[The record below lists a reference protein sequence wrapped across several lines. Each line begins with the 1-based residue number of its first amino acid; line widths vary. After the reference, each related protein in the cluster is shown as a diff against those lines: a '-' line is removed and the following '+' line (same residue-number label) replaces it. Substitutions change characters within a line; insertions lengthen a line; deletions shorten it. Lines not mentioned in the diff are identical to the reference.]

1 MERLQKILAAAG
13 YGSRRKVEELIKSGK
28 VTVNGVIA
36 ELGSKADIKKDKIQV
51 FGEDVIINK
60 KVYYLLNKPEG
71 FICTLKDPF
80 NRPKVVD
87 LLPKEPR
94 IFPVGRLDA
103 DTTGALL
110 LTNDGELT
118 NLLIHPRYQVK
129 KTYMVKVDGQLDSKA
144 VEALQKGVVLEDGPT
159 EPAQVEVVKAGKK
172 TSWVS
177 ITIHEGRKRQI
188 KRMLNAVGYKVLQLH
203 RVIFGPLEL
212 GKLQPG
218 NYRQLTQAEVTMLKE
233 CAQKC

>member
-36 ELGSKADIKKDKIQV
+36 ELGSKADIEKDKIRV
-51 FGEDVIINK
+51 CGKEPVIK
-60 KVYYLLNKPEG
+60 KKIYYLLNKPAG

-94 IFPVGRLDA
+94 VFPVGRLDV

-118 NLLIHPRYQVK
+118 NLLIHPRYLVK
-129 KTYMVKVDGQLDSKA
+129 KTYWVRVDGFLDAKA
-144 VEALQKGVVLEDGPT
+144 LGILQKGVVLEDGLT
-159 EPAQVEVVKAGKK
+159 GPAQVKIIKADQK
-172 TSWVS
+172 TTLIS

-188 KRMLNAVGYKVLQLH
+188 KRMIKAVGHKVLSLH
-203 RVIFGPLEL
+203 RAKFGPLEV
-212 GKLQPG
+212 KELQPG
-218 NYRQLTQAEVTMLKE
+218 NYRELSQTELKLLKE
-233 CAQKC
+233 CAKLC